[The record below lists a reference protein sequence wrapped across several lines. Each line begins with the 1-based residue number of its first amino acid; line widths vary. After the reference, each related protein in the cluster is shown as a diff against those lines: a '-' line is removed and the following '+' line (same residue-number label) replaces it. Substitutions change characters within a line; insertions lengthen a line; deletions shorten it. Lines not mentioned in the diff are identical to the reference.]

1 LTFQA
6 LSYFD
11 NNINNLWKFNQ
22 AMQDKKI
29 IKLFD
34 QNVEIVIEG
43 LASMSGRPFT
53 EILQLLKDRKT
64 IVGL

>member
-1 LTFQA
+1 
-6 LSYFD
+6 
-11 NNINNLWKFNQ
+11 
-22 AMQDKKI
+22 MQDKKI

-64 IVGL
+64 TVGL

>member
-11 NNINNLWKFNQ
+11 NNINNLWIFNQ

-64 IVGL
+64 TVGL

>member
-1 LTFQA
+1 MTFQA

-11 NNINNLWKFNQ
+11 NNINNLWIFNQ

>member
-1 LTFQA
+1 MTFQA

-11 NNINNLWKFNQ
+11 NNINNLWIFNQ

-64 IVGL
+64 LVGL

>member
-11 NNINNLWKFNQ
+11 NNINNLWIFNQ